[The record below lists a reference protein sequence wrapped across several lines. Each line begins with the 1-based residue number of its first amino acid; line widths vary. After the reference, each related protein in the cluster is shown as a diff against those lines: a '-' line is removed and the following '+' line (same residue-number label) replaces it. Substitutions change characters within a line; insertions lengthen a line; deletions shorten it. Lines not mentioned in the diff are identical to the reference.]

1 MKMKDKIM
9 ADQNVKIKNKAF
21 LAVCKLGSFLIA
33 VSLILNCRSIWG
45 SITINNLGMFTF
57 GSLVIGILFSFMSVI
72 NINIPKYALNVLL
85 FLSIY
90 IFIYLIQPINNSRLS
105 DAFFIGFSFLSIYL
119 YTIIFFNTF
128 VIDILIKYYI
138 NLLVLICIVSL
149 FFWIFGSIF
158 KIIRPTGFVL
168 SNWGA
173 QYGRPNIVNSYYNIY
188 FETQTLNNVIRNS
201 AIFTEAPMA
210 SLNFII
216 AFLFQSLVNKNDKY
230 HLLKEI
236 ILVLGI
242 LSTMSSTGYIA
253 LLIIFVMKSF
263 FLDYKN
269 KGFFLPFILILSI
282 VSVLIIHYLL
292 ISKLENASGQTRVDD
307 FRAGYEAWKLHPY
320 MGSGLNNNLYQNFMA
335 NWRGNNLGFSNT
347 IMDVLVSGG
356 IYIFILYLISII
368 YSVIVSLKTHNL
380 NNIIFIVVVAYLFI
394 TTIFTNTYILF
405 FLFIFIVINSLKNK
419 LVQ

>member
-1 MKMKDKIM
+1 MKDKIM

-282 VSVLIIHYLL
+282 VSLLIIHYLL
-292 ISKLENASGQTRVDD
+292 ISKLENASGQTRADD

>member
-1 MKMKDKIM
+1 MKDKIM

-90 IFIYLIQPINNSRLS
+90 IFIYLIQPINNLRLS

-282 VSVLIIHYLL
+282 VSLLIIHYLL
-292 ISKLENASGQTRVDD
+292 ISKLENASGQTRADD

>member
-1 MKMKDKIM
+1 M